1 MYQNIT
7 IRMIPFN
14 WKIRKIPADA
24 ETVAEWSAI
33 FSNCQILLEVI
44 HAVTTTFC

>member
-1 MYQNIT
+1 
-7 IRMIPFN
+7 MILFN
-14 WKIRKIPADA
+14 WKTTQIPADT

-44 HAVTTTFC
+44 HAVTTTLY